1 MSAIDNSLVG
11 QPTTKRP
18 GGKPQAADEQP
29 QPATEQPFGAPADA
43 GVDDGGSTR
52 KAPGVTPQ
60 SRVQGAQPGHARSDA
75 EPLGDNT
82 EYSNGAG
89 SNAS

>member
-11 QPTTKRP
+11 QPATKRP
-18 GGKPQAADEQP
+18 GGKPQTADEQP
-29 QPATEQPFGAPADA
+29 QPATEQPFGATAQA
-43 GVDDGGSTR
+43 GVEGSGSTR
-52 KAPGVTPQ
+52 RAPGVGPQ
-60 SRVQGAQPGHARSDA
+60 GRVQGAQPGHGRSDA